1 MFKDFLKTVS
11 PVLKIGAVVAG
22 IGLLGYSV
30 CKAVKEEKK
39 TKEFRKRK
47 LELERER
54 RRMNLNAKLKA
65 LNDLP
70 DDDENVKLNIENA
83 ILENDIQEAVI
94 EKEMSSSMS
103 ISTEFEAGI
112 RAASD
117 TCGRISMAV
126 GSISNVINS
135 FNNLF
140 GGGNGGYCGG
150 YPGNGFPLM
159 APYAYGCNGIY
170 GFPSGHDAFGVSCG
184 RAVYFDRT
192 NYPRFVNQESRGDL
206 ISDYLNSRPSS
217 VGYEQQQNV
226 NNYQGYN
233 NYGDYNQPP
242 VYNNYGGNYQQ
253 APVQQPQQP
262 QPCFN
267 NPPQP
272 GNNFGMSFG
281 NNFNPNNNNGSVP
294 SLGNGNSMF
303 SSIPTSGHNTNTSQ
317 SQQPVDDI
325 NTIQKRPHPVAD
337 IQRMLDSARFST
349 DPCLQKYYIE
359 LVKEYGLDK

>member
-159 APYAYGCNGIY
+159 APYAYGYNGIY

-206 ISDYLNSRPSS
+206 ISEYLNSRPSS

-226 NNYQGYN
+226 NNYQQGYN

-281 NNFNPNNNNGSVP
+281 NNFNPNNNGSVP

-317 SQQPVDDI
+317 SQTVDDI

>member
-1 MFKDFLKTVS
+1 MLKDFLKTVS
-11 PVLKIGAVVAG
+11 PVLKIGAVIAG
-22 IGLLGYSV
+22 VGLLGYSV
-30 CKAVKEEKK
+30 YKAVEEEKK
-39 TKEFRKRK
+39 TRRFRKRK
-47 LELERER
+47 LEIERER
-54 RRMNLNAKLKA
+54 RRINLNAKLKA

-70 DDDENVKLNIENA
+70 DSDTNENVKLNIENA

-94 EKEMSSSMS
+94 EREMSSSMS

-140 GGGNGGYCGG
+140 GGNGGYCGG

-206 ISDYLNSRPSS
+206 ISEYLNSKPSS
-217 VGYEQQQNV
+217 VGYDQQQNV
-226 NNYQGYN
+226 NNNYQQGYN
-233 NYGDYNQPP
+233 NYGDYNNQPP
-242 VYNNYGGNYQQ
+242 VYNNYGGNYNYQQ

-272 GNNFGMSFG
+272 ENNFGMSFG
-281 NNFNPNNNNGSVP
+281 NNFGNNGSVP
-294 SLGNGNSMF
+294 PALGNGKSIF
-303 SSIPTSGHNTNTSQ
+303 SSIPSHSTNTSL
-317 SQQPVDDI
+317 DDI

-337 IQRMLDSARFST
+337 IQRMLDSARCST